1 MAIAQAQL
9 RSDYLSI
16 STPAYALNKPYN
28 DVSKA
33 KVLPMILPMILPMV
47 LPIVCKPDLPRYVN
61 ITPVFVGIAG

>member
-33 KVLPMILPMILPMV
+33 KVLPMVLPM
-47 LPIVCKPDLPRYVN
+47 VCKPDLPRYVN
-61 ITPVFVGIAG
+61 TTPVFVGIAG